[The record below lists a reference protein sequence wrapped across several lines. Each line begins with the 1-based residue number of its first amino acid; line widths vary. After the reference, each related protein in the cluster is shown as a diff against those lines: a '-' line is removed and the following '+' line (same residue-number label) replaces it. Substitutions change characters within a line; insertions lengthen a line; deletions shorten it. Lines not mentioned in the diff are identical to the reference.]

1 MCWGSVACSGL
12 VDNRKRLPPSSALSA
27 VATTMLP
34 PALIVLRVALPG
46 AMETACGQ
54 QAAPALFLSA
64 VETTM
69 LPPALSV
76 LRDTAQLG
84 AMMTVCGKVESA
96 SMLLVNTRMN
106 MEA

>member
-1 MCWGSVACSGL
+1 MILFYAAATG
-12 VDNRKRLPPSSALSA
+12 LPPALSVPMAMVLEGAGETVIGLGTSALPPRALSA
-27 VATTMLP
+27 VA
-34 PALIVLRVALPG
+34 
-46 AMETACGQ
+46 
-54 QAAPALFLSA
+54 
-64 VETTM
+64 TTM

-96 SMLLVNTRMN
+96 SMLLVNTRMI